1 MEFSYRFYR
10 TRKTN
15 FLAKSKDAE
24 KKFAEISKFIEGKL
38 KIKANT

>member
-1 MEFSYRFYR
+1 MSE
-10 TRKTN
+10 
-15 FLAKSKDAE
+15 SKDAE